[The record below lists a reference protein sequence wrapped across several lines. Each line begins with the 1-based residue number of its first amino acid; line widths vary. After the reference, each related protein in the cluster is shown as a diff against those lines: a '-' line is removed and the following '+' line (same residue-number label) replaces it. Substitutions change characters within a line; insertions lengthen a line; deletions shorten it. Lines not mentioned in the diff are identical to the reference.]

1 MKHICTKIIYSI
13 LLLLICAIG
22 IIGYILFNSTSNKIN
37 SIHEELITLKQL
49 YEVQEDILNDNFSEK
64 ELDSL
69 YLEYN
74 YYYLHKYYQ
83 KNHP

>member
-1 MKHICTKIIYSI
+1 M
-13 LLLLICAIG
+13 G
-22 IIGYILFNSTSNKIN
+22 IIGYILFNRKLNKIY
-37 SIHEELITLKQL
+37 EELNRLKQL

-83 KNHP
+83 NNH

>member
-13 LLLLICAIG
+13 LLLICAIG

-37 SIHEELITLKQL
+37 SIHKELITLKQL

>member
-13 LLLLICAIG
+13 LLFICAIG
-22 IIGYILFNSTSNKIN
+22 IIGYILFNSTSDKIN

>member
-1 MKHICTKIIYSI
+1 MKHTYRIIIYSI
-13 LLLLICAIG
+13 LLTCTMG
-22 IIGYILFNSTSNKIN
+22 IIGYIILNRTTNKIC
-37 SIHEELITLKQL
+37 EELSTLKKL
-49 YEVQEDILNDNFSEK
+49 YEVQEEILNDNFSEK

-83 KNHP
+83 NNH

>member
-1 MKHICTKIIYSI
+1 MKQTYTKITYSI
-13 LLLLICAIG
+13 IIMCTMG
-22 IIGYILFNSTSNKIN
+22 IIGYILFNRKPNKIYK
-37 SIHEELITLKQL
+37 ELNTLKQL

-74 YYYLHKYYQ
+74 YYYLHKYY
-83 KNHP
+83 KNNH

>member
-1 MKHICTKIIYSI
+1 MKHICTKTIYSI
-13 LLLLICAIG
+13 LLLICAIG

>member
-1 MKHICTKIIYSI
+1 MKQTYTKITYSI
-13 LLLLICAIG
+13 IIMCIMG
-22 IIGYILFNSTSNKIN
+22 IIGYILFNRKLNKIY
-37 SIHEELITLKQL
+37 EELNRLKQL

-83 KNHP
+83 NNH